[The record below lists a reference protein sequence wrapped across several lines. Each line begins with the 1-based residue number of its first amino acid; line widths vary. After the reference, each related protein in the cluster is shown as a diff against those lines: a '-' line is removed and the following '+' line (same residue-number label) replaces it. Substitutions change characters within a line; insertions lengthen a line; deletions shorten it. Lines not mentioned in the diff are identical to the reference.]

1 VAHLGQEV
9 SVGGDSVDDD
19 VIDVRDQVA
28 VLRRRWLIVVVTTL
42 LGLGAAA
49 TLSLTQTRM
58 YLANTQLLVEPL
70 SSASTSNGVVMTPE
84 EVATQVEVITS
95 LPVAATVVHDLGLDE
110 SPETLLKS
118 VTVSSVSD
126 TRVLTISVLRPR
138 AGGAAA
144 IANSFA
150 DSYLKYRTNQASEQR
165 RTVTRSYTSAL
176 AVIRGQLS
184 HISDKLETVPPG
196 ERPGLKAQQQALTIQ
211 FSQVSSELAALN
223 SSDVDALGG
232 GQVLVPAAVPTSP
245 AQPRPLRNVLLGA
258 IVGLLLG
265 TGLAFI
271 RDHFDDG
278 IRDEARLR
286 DATSG
291 RPVLGQIPHW
301 TDDRTGRLATIIDPA
316 SPVSEAYRA
325 LSTNVRFMLAASR
338 DDGSG
343 ESQSRILLVS
353 SASPSEGKTSVSSN
367 LAVAAARVGLQVILV
382 DADLR
387 HPMLSRSFG
396 LQDSPGLSDVLAS
409 GDSADEYLFDVG
421 IPNLRVLAGGSI
433 PPNPAELLAS
443 TAAASVL
450 RKLRDDADLLIVDSA
465 PVLRVADALELMT
478 TADLVLMVARRGV
491 SHMRPIAAT
500 VERINQAGGRVSGSV
515 LNDIDSRASGYTY
528 GYHGPVTRTVPAAA
542 EPPPARTPSPQPAS
556 DAGLGILRWSKR
568 RNGDD
573 GDDHYDTSDY
583 DTDASATNV
592 DDMDVDNTE
601 EALTEN
607 DAAVNEEGATLN
619 EDDGAVLIESD
630 GGAVRDEDVVHDS
643 DDSAMPDEDDVHDSG
658 FGAMRDE
665 DDMHVFDAEVRGQ
678 DHDEED
684 GVDAPDSS
692 APAPAEPRSAASPN
706 GLLTAAGHVSDREN
720 DQPSP
725 RGDDD
730 AEEEQPE
737 RTVNA
742 GVSSWSGAG
751 HASQGRFR
759 RRRPRR

>member
-1 VAHLGQEV
+1 MLTVSGRLLRPIRPLGARPDPGGPRWGARTHEVRNIREYAVAHLGQEV

-28 VLRRRWLIVVVTTL
+28 VLRRRWVIVVVMTL

-58 YLANTQLLVEPL
+58 YLAHTQLLVEPL

-110 SPETLLKS
+110 TPEMLLKS
-118 VTVSSVSD
+118 VTVASVSD

-138 AGGAAA
+138 AGGAAT

-150 DSYLKYRTNQASEQR
+150 DAYLKYRTNQASEQR
-165 RTVTRSYTSAL
+165 RTVTQSYNSQL
-176 AVIRGQLS
+176 GLIRRQLS
-184 HISDKLETVPPG
+184 KISDDLETAGPG
-196 ERPGLKAQQQALTIQ
+196 ETAGLKAQQQALTIQ
-211 FSQVSSELAALN
+211 FSQVSSELATLN
-223 SSDVDALGG
+223 SNDVDVLGG
-232 GQVLVPAAVPTSP
+232 GQVLVPAAIPTSP
-245 AQPRPLRNVLLGA
+245 AQPRPLRNVVLGA

-343 ESQSRILLVS
+343 ESQNRILLVS

-450 RKLRDDADLLIVDSA
+450 RRLRDDADLLIVDSA

-500 VERINQAGGRVSGSV
+500 VERISQAGGSVSGSV

-528 GYHGPVTRTVPAAA
+528 GYHGPVTRTVPAAPKA
-542 EPPPARTPSPQPAS
+542 PPAGTVSPQPVS
-556 DAGLGILRWSKR
+556 DAGLGILQWSKR
-568 RNGDD
+568 GNGDD
-573 GDDHYDTSDY
+573 VDSGYD
-583 DTDASATNV
+583 
-592 DDMDVDNTE
+592 TE
-601 EALTEN
+601 EAL
-607 DAAVNEEGATLN
+607 N
-619 EDDGAVLIESD
+619 EDADAVVLD
-630 GGAVRDEDVVHDS
+630 PDV
-643 DDSAMPDEDDVHDSG
+643 AE
-658 FGAMRDE
+658 MRDE
-665 DDMHVFDAEVRGQ
+665 YDEHGSDADDMDAVDVSEDR
-678 DHDEED
+678 DEGD
-684 GVDAPDSS
+684 GVDAPDS
-692 APAPAEPRSAASPN
+692 PARAAAEPRSASSPN
-706 GLLTAAGHVSDREN
+706 GWFAGAGRDSDRES
-720 DQPSP
+720 DQAS
-725 RGDDD
+725 RQGDDD
-730 AEEEQPE
+730 AHDEQPE

-742 GVSSWSGAG
+742 GLSSWSGTS
-751 HASQGRFR
+751 HASQGKSR

>member
-1 VAHLGQEV
+1 MLTVSGRLLGRETHEVRNIREYAAAHLGQEV

-28 VLRRRWLIVVVTTL
+28 VLRRRWAIVVVMTL

-110 SPETLLKS
+110 TPETLLKS
-118 VTVSSVSD
+118 VTVAGVSD
-126 TRVLTISVLRPR
+126 TRVLTISALRPR
-138 AGGAAA
+138 AAGAAA

-150 DSYLKYRTNQASEQR
+150 DAYLKYRTNQAAQQR
-165 RTVTRSYTSAL
+165 RTVTRRYNSTL
-176 AVIRGQLS
+176 TTIRQQLS
-184 HISDKLETVPPG
+184 SVSNQIENAGPG
-196 ERPGLKAQQQALTIQ
+196 EIAGLKAQQQALTIQ
-211 FSQVSSELAALN
+211 FSTVSSELATLN
-223 SSDVDALGG
+223 SNDVDVLGG
-232 GQVLVPAAVPTSP
+232 GEVLVPAAIPTSP

-338 DDGSG
+338 DEGSR

-367 LAVAAARVGLQVILV
+367 LAVAAARAGLQVILV

-396 LQDSPGLSDVLAS
+396 LQDSPGLSDVLAT

-450 RKLRDDADLLIVDSA
+450 RRLRDSADLMIVDSA

-500 VERINQAGGRVSGSV
+500 VERINQAGGSVSGSV

-528 GYHGPVTRTVPAAA
+528 GYHGGPLTRTVPAAPA
-542 EPPPARTPSPQPAS
+542 SPPAGTVSPQPAS
-556 DAGLGILRWSKR
+556 DAGLGILQWSKR
-568 RNGDD
+568 RNDD
-573 GDDHYDTSDY
+573 
-583 DTDASATNV
+583 
-592 DDMDVDNTE
+592 DVDHQYDTE
-601 EALTEN
+601 EALNEHD
-607 DAAVNEEGATLN
+607 DAV
-619 EDDGAVLIESD
+619 VLGPD
-630 GGAVRDEDVVHDS
+630 GGEIRDEYDAHDS
-643 DDSAMPDEDDVHDSG
+643 DAEDIGQD
-658 FGAMRDE
+658 RDE
-665 DDMHVFDAEVRGQ
+665 G
-678 DHDEED
+678 D
-684 GVDAPDSS
+684 GVDAPDSP
-692 APAPAEPRSAASPN
+692 ARAPAETRSASSPN
-706 GLLTAAGHVSDREN
+706 GRLTGAGRDSDRESDQASRQGDN
-720 DQPSP
+720 D
-725 RGDDD
+725 
-730 AEEEQPE
+730 AHKEQPE

-742 GVSSWSGAG
+742 GLSSGPGAG
-751 HASQGRFR
+751 HASQGKSR